1 MKKTKKIIFSALLG
15 ACLFN
20 SSCTDGFDAINT
32 NPNDLTE
39 EQWMKLYYKT
49 ELGSTIRK
57 ASTLGGADVHQRIKA
72 LYVDVYTQYVAG
84 TSTRNYTQNDGYQ
97 TKYWTDYYSWL
108 ASVNAVINACK
119 DDSEKVNSLA
129 LARIWRVFIQS
140 QATDLFGPTP
150 FPTSPSDG
158 NVEYKPLKDQ
168 YDFFFAELDQAIKQF
183 DSTKELL
190 TTEDNIYWG
199 DINKWKRFAN
209 SLRLRLAIK
218 LSEIDP
224 VLCKTQAQAAATA
237 EGGLLSPTDNAQI
250 AGVSGWGNQ
259 YPYYMYQVSWGDRQS
274 LMSSMEKVL
283 TNIGGK
289 PYDGTATTHP
299 ANLDPRGT
307 RLFGSNVP
315 GNAWVGLAPGLQ
327 TLTNEMKNNASAMST
342 VWIIP
347 NDSRKTDIFLY
358 PEVCFLMAEGIERG
372 FISGGSAKDWYEKGV
387 KASFTQWGLDEAKA
401 STYLAS
407 TAKNKW
413 GTSANYDDATGAGNT
428 KLEKIISQKYI
439 ANYPDISYQSWN
451 DKRRLNLPA
460 LDIPEYINASA
471 GTYPKD
477 GNIQNPANYI
487 SRIMYPQSEAQINNT
502 NYQGGV
508 SQLKDGDKTSSP
520 IWWASKRSN
529 YCTSVVK

>member
-1 MKKTKKIIFSALLG
+1 MKKTKNIIFSVLLG
-15 ACLFN
+15 TCLFS
-20 SSCTDGFDAINT
+20 SSCTDGFDAINK

-39 EQWMKLYYKT
+39 EQYMRLYYKT
-49 ELGSTIRK
+49 ELGATLRK
-57 ASTLGGADVHQRIKA
+57 GATLEGADIHQRIKA

-97 TKYWTDYYSWL
+97 TKYWTAYYSWL
-108 ASVNAVINACK
+108 ASLNLVISACK
-119 DDSEKVNSLA
+119 DDPTKVNSLA
-129 LARIWRVFIQS
+129 LARIWRTYIQS
-140 QATDLFGPTP
+140 QATDLFGPIP
-150 FPTSPSDG
+150 FPTDPRDG
-158 NVEYKPLKDQ
+158 NVEYKSLKDQ
-168 YDFFFAELDQAIKQF
+168 YDFFFVELDEAAKQF
-183 DSTKELL
+183 DKSKEFL

-199 DINKWKRFAN
+199 DIDKWIRFSN

-224 VLCKTQAQAAATA
+224 ALCKTQAQAATTA
-237 EGGLLSPTDNAQI
+237 SGGLLLPTDNAQI
-250 AGVSGWGNQ
+250 AGTSGWGNQ
-259 YPYYMYQVSWGDRQS
+259 YPYYMYQVSWSDRQS

-283 TNIGGK
+283 TNIGGIA
-289 PYDGTATTHP
+289 YDGTATTHP

-307 RLFGSNVP
+307 RLFDSNVS
-315 GNAWVGLAPGLQ
+315 GKAWQGLYPGLQ
-327 TLTNEMKNNASAMST
+327 TLTNEMKTDASAMS
-342 VWIIP
+342 VIWIIP
-347 NDSRKTDIFLY
+347 NDTRKTDIFLY

-387 KASFTQWGLDEAKA
+387 KASFKQWSLDETKA
-401 STYLAS
+401 NTYLAS

-413 GTSANYDDATGAGNT
+413 GTSANYDDATGTGNT

-439 ANYPDISYQSWN
+439 ANYPDIAYQSWN

-460 LDIPEYINASA
+460 LDLPEYIDASA
-471 GTYPKD
+471 GTYPRD

-487 SRIMYPQSEAQINNT
+487 SRITYPQSEAQINNT

-520 IWWASKRSN
+520 IWWASKGSN
-529 YCTSVVK
+529 YCTSVVN